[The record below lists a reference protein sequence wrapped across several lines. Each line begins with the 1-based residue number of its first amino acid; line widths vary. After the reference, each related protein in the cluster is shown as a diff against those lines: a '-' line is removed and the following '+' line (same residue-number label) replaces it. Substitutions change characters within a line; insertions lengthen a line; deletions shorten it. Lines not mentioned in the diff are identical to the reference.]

1 MPPSGD
7 LGFPRFPV
15 PLEEPGEARPKAM
28 VVVTAR
34 FVPGRRAV
42 QTWVS
47 WVGGAA
53 MSPRVLGGDVK
64 RGKLIV
70 VVGVDGS
77 GKSTQLK
84 RIAAAL
90 RARGIDI
97 LETGEPTK
105 GLWGRKIREMARTTD
120 RVPRET
126 ELAWFLKDRREHM
139 RDTVGPALA
148 AGRVVLCDRS
158 YFSTVAYQG
167 ARGFDPAK
175 LLAESQAEFGRP
187 DLVLFFDIDAETG
200 LARVAARGG
209 THEPAFEELNY
220 LEQVAENFRAL
231 EVEEM
236 VRIDASRDEDAVAQD
251 VTTAVDR
258 VVGE

>member
-1 MPPSGD
+1 M
-7 LGFPRFPV
+7 
-15 PLEEPGEARPKAM
+15 
-28 VVVTAR
+28 
-34 FVPGRRAV
+34 
-42 QTWVS
+42 
-47 WVGGAA
+47 
-53 MSPRVLGGDVK
+53 K

-70 VVGVDGS
+70 FEGVDGG
-77 GKSTQLK
+77 GKSTQL
-84 RIAAAL
+84 RRAAAAL
-90 RARGIDI
+90 RARGLDI

-126 ELAWFLKDRREHM
+126 ELAWFIKDRREHM

-148 AGRVVLCDRS
+148 AGRIVLCDRS

-187 DLVLFFDIDAETG
+187 DLVLLFDIDPEQG

-209 THEPAFEELNY
+209 PHEPAFEELNY
-220 LEQVAENFRAL
+220 LEQVAENFRLLDL
-231 EVEEM
+231 EEL
-236 VRIDASRDEDAVAQD
+236 VRIDAARDEGAVARD
-251 VTTAVDR
+251 VMAAIDR
-258 VVGE
+258 ILDQEEKD